1 MGVRADTE
9 VVSATLDLKS
19 GRFPARKSETPS
31 ISRDSIL
38 TIDDFETA
46 DKQTGEV
53 DESTNNLETAT
64 EDSDLS
70 KEVVQDAEIL
80 TISED
85 PESLTTTTTKRPK
98 KQGNRKQNKKK
109 KKKGKRGEGGK
120 GGGD

>member
-1 MGVRADTE
+1 MGVREDTE
-9 VVSATLDLKS
+9 VVSATLDLKN

-53 DESTNNLETAT
+53 DEPTNNLETAT

-70 KEVVQDAEIL
+70 KEGSVKEKDSKVDEDPVVEEAEIL
-80 TISED
+80 TTSED
-85 PESLTTTTTKRPK
+85 PESLTTTKRP
-98 KQGNRKQNKKK
+98 
-109 KKKGKRGEGGK
+109 
-120 GGGD
+120 